1 MVRVWCDI
9 GVYVGLNS
17 CFIIIL
23 AQLNICVDIFFWVK
37 QFVDA
42 KERIVLTT
50 ISAN

>member
-1 MVRVWCDI
+1 MVQFWCDI
-9 GVYVGLNS
+9 GVYVETSRLS
-17 CFIIIL
+17 
-23 AQLNICVDIFFWVK
+23 QLNICVDIFFWVK